1 LDDYFSII
9 PLDVSQTSAF
19 GHHFGV
25 NYYNSLQTERVS
37 NNSLT
42 LSFRIDIARLKRIAK
57 FELKTVPEKYYYCP
71 GNILF
76 DRSLIPLQPFTT
88 IESPS
93 QLETL
98 RAQNLPLIVYTDD
111 ASGDT
116 RFFLSQ
122 LAHEYDNRVILCDVD
137 YYIRENFKVEW
148 NVTFEPTRTK
158 NLIAQYNKG
167 QLPMNWVYFLKDV
180 PEVLCIKND
189 TIIKYIDD
197 YSEAAVRS
205 LIESICK

>member
-9 PLDVSQTSAF
+9 PLDESQTSAF
-19 GHHFGV
+19 GKHFGV

-42 LSFRIDIARLKRIAK
+42 LSFRIDIERLKRIAK

-76 DRSLIPLQPFTT
+76 DRSLIPLKPITT

-93 QLETL
+93 QLEKL

-111 ASGDT
+111 ASSDT

-167 QLPMNWVYFLKDV
+167 QLPMNWVYCLKDV